1 MMTVVTISSEVDPV
15 QELTIRMNSCADG
28 EWGQH
33 ETHQENCHETSPRQ
47 TPHS

>member
-1 MMTVVTISSEVDPV
+1 MMTVVTSLTRLDPV
-15 QELTIRMNSCADG
+15 QELTTQMNSCADC

-33 ETHQENCHETSPRQ
+33 ETHQENCHETSPCQ